1 MDNSIDPSAVK
12 AASEAEI
19 LRLGGEVC
27 DWLPTV
33 EIQSLRSVSEVADRA
48 LAMHGMVQ
56 LAFNAPKPAIRA
68 WLTENDL
75 SPALSGRERL
85 ILASDGDLEEQERT
99 NLYWYIEAL
108 WAFAWAG
115 SLIPKLNPVEP
126 VGSNLAAL
134 LPNIRVNERGTKFRS
149 AFRLRSPEAFLPMLD
164 LYYRSHWY
172 ARNGQLNG
180 YDTELFGLEV
190 IMERP
195 KALEWVSD
203 SAIEDWDDT
212 PADT

>member
-1 MDNSIDPSAVK
+1 MNTSVDPQAVK
-12 AASEAEI
+12 ATSEAEV
-19 LRLGGEVC
+19 LRLGGKVC

-33 EIQSLRSVSEVADRA
+33 EIESLRSMSEVADRT

-56 LAFNAPKPAIRA
+56 LAFNAPKEVIRT
-68 WLTENDL
+68 WLAQNGLL
-75 SPALSGRERL
+75 SALSYRERE
-85 ILASDGDLEEQERT
+85 ILGSEGNFEEQERR

-108 WAFAWAG
+108 WALAWVG
-115 SLIPKLNPVEP
+115 SLTPNLSPIEP
-126 VGSNLAAL
+126 VGSNLATL
-134 LPNIRVNERGTKFRS
+134 LPDIRVNESGAAFRT
-149 AFRLRSPEAFLPMLD
+149 AFRLRPMESLLRMLD

-180 YDTELFGLEV
+180 FATDPFSLDV
-190 IMERP
+190 IMERR

-203 SAIEDWDDT
+203 STIEDWDDT

>member
-1 MDNSIDPSAVK
+1 MNNSVDPQAVK
-12 AASEAEI
+12 AASEAEV
-19 LRLGGEVC
+19 LRLGGKVC

-33 EIQSLRSVSEVADRA
+33 EIESLRSMSEVADRT

-56 LAFNAPKPAIRA
+56 LAFNAPKEVIRA
-68 WLTENDL
+68 WLAQNGL
-75 SPALSGRERL
+75 LPALSHRERD
-85 ILASDGDLEEQERT
+85 ILGNEGELAEQERT
-99 NLYWYIEAL
+99 HLYWYIEAL
-108 WAFAWAG
+108 WALGWAG
-115 SLIPKLNPVEP
+115 SLIPNLSPIES

-134 LPNIRVNERGTKFRS
+134 LPDIRVNESGSSFRTV
-149 AFRLRSPEAFLPMLD
+149 FRLRPVESLFPMLD

-180 YDTELFGLEV
+180 YATEPFSLDV
-190 IMERP
+190 IMERR

-203 SAIEDWDDT
+203 STIEDWDDT